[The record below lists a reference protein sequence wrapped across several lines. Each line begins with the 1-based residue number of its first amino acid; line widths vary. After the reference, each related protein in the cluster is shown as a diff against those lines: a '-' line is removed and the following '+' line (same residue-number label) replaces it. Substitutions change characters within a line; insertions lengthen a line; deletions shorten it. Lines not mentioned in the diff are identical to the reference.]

1 MKPRYCAGFFMVT
14 ERPLNADLSQTLRQA
29 EWPVWCAIAAVEIQS
44 VYDSNVPI
52 LLKNS
57 IKMEDCFS
65 AKNQTIMNFS

>member
-1 MKPRYCAGFFMVT
+1 MTLELTAVVAWIVIGDEAPKADTDKFLT
-14 ERPLNADLSQTLRQA
+14 EGDLR
-29 EWPVWCAIAAVEIQS
+29 
-44 VYDSNVPI
+44 PI